1 MERVENLT
9 RTSAGISWD
18 VEEWRNQ
25 IAEDDD
31 EAEDA
36 DADGEEE

>member
-25 IAEDDD
+25 IAEDD
-31 EAEDA
+31 EVEDA
-36 DADGEEE
+36 DGDGEEE